1 MHFNQCLFLFV
12 HVLVW
17 QRVPLVWAN
26 GQLNVNVFAGEWMS
40 EWSVTGMNV
49 IVLHVLCATQVEN
62 WTVLLLWGIHTH
74 THTHTHYGISV
85 WERDKRGDRN
95 KECPF
100 RRLLSTLTGVKRSKG
115 HKHPPNQCT
124 FQQHYIRK
132 YDLMCIRVQN
142 NDGKVIQWWGKGGWG
157 EEIRTKASEII
168 SCQKKR
174 LSNSN
179 MWFISYGK
187 RKRYS
192 LPVLANIHKNIYTYV
207 SKCSLY
213 TFLL

>member
-1 MHFNQCLFLFV
+1 MFISFCTCTGMTACAFGMSKWSV
-12 HVLVW
+12 ECECVCRW
-17 QRVPLVWAN
+17 MD
-26 GQLNVNVFAGEWMS
+26 EWMIS
-40 EWSVTGMNV
+40 DWNECNCVARALCNTGWKLNCFVTMR
-49 IVLHVLCATQVEN
+49 
-62 WTVLLLWGIHTH
+62 HTH

-85 WERDKRGDRN
+85 WERDKRGARN